1 MIDSPIR
8 TADAPALENRRLEL
22 AVIIP
27 TFQEEGNVR
36 ELVRRVEAALQGI
49 AWELIFVDDNSPDR
63 TAELVREMARGDRR
77 VRCLERIGRRGLAS
91 ACVEGMLATSAPMVA
106 VMDADLQH
114 DEALLPRML
123 DLLRT
128 DPQLDLAIGSRFA
141 DGGSADGFSDR
152 RASQSRLATRLSR
165 VVLSDDLKDPMSG
178 FFMIRT
184 QVFRD
189 VLPNLSAVGF
199 KLLLDIFASAER
211 PLRFAEL
218 PYTFRERLSGAS
230 KLDPMIAVEYLIML
244 YDKAFGR
251 FVPTRFALFSAIGAV
266 GVGVHFGLL
275 SLFYKALGQSF
286 GQAQTIATIGAM
298 TFNFFLNNALTY
310 RDQQLRGPWPLLR
323 GWISFCLVCGIGA
336 VANIG
341 VATFLFEAQHALW
354 TVSALAGILAGA
366 VWNFALSSRFTWGR
380 Y

>member
-1 MIDSPIR
+1 M
-8 TADAPALENRRLEL
+8 LEL
-22 AVIIP
+22 
-27 TFQEEGNVR
+27 
-36 ELVRRVEAALQGI
+36 LRR
-49 AWELIFVDDNSPDR
+49 DS
-63 TAELVREMARGDRR
+63 
-77 VRCLERIGRRGLAS
+77 
-91 ACVEGMLATSAPMVA
+91 
-106 VMDADLQH
+106 
-114 DEALLPRML
+114 
-123 DLLRT
+123 
-128 DPQLDLAIGSRFA
+128 QLDLAIGSRFA
-141 DGGSADGFSDR
+141 DGGSADGFSDK

-184 QVFRD
+184 EVFRD

-199 KLLLDIFASAER
+199 KLLLDIFASAAR

-230 KLDPMIAVEYLIML
+230 KLDPMIAFEYLIML

-275 SLFYKALGQSF
+275 SLFYMALGQGF
-286 GQAQTIATIGAM
+286 GRAQTIATIGAM

-310 RDQQLRGPWPLLR
+310 RDQQLRGTGPLLR